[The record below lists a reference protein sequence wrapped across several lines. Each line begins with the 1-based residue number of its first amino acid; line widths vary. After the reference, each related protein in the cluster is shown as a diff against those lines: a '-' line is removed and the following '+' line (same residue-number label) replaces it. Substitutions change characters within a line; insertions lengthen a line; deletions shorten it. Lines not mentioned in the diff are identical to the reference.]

1 MVLLRRISRYRGDGN
16 GVGWAG
22 PDPAPVWLDIA
33 REFTERWV
41 HQQHILDA
49 AGMPGATKTQFLK
62 PVLATFAMA
71 LPYAMRDEEADRG
84 AIAEL
89 SISGD
94 SGGTW
99 RAVKVHQEWAFTD
112 VDDAPAVA
120 SLTIDQD
127 TAWRLFTKGI
137 TSAAARTRSIISGYK
152 RTTDRMLSMVT
163 ILA

>member
-1 MVLLRRISRYRGDGN
+1 MGN

-49 AGMPGATKTQFLK
+49 AGMPGVTEIQFLK

-71 LPYAMRDEEADRG
+71 LPYAIRDVEADRG

-99 RAVKVHQEWAFTD
+99 RAVKVHQEWAFTN

-120 SLTIDQD
+120 SLTQFEPLAPFDLGYEHGGGD
-127 TAWRLFTKGI
+127 DE
-137 TSAAARTRSIISGYK
+137 SADGG
-152 RTTDRMLSMVT
+152 MP
-163 ILA
+163 ILLPNVLH